1 MRVSLI
7 PRAPQAAG
15 LRSWVRGRPSGLP
28 EILVA
33 IACASKEPIQIGKY
47 RSASFSFRITRCWAV
62 GMCIRM
68 LSTETSMRFFILGP
82 TIPFGPSNPRN
93 LIFLRPGYDT
103 KVAKGK
109 RGRVVLI
116 DAHSLIYRAFF
127 ALPPMSTSDGQVTNA
142 AYGFTSMLPIVLASR
157 PQLAT
162 GALDVRAPTSRS
174 LA

>member
-1 MRVSLI
+1 V
-7 PRAPQAAG
+7 
-15 LRSWVRGRPSGLP
+15 
-28 EILVA
+28 LVV
-33 IACASKEPIQIGKY
+33 IGCASKEPIEIGKY

-109 RGRVVLI
+109 RGRAVLI
-116 DAHSLIYRAFF
+116 DAHRLISSAFF
-127 ALPPMSTSDGQVTNA
+127 ALPPLRTSDGQETNA
-142 AYGFTSMLPIVLASR
+142 VYGFPSMLASVL
-157 PQLAT
+157 
-162 GALDVRAPTSRS
+162 
-174 LA
+174 